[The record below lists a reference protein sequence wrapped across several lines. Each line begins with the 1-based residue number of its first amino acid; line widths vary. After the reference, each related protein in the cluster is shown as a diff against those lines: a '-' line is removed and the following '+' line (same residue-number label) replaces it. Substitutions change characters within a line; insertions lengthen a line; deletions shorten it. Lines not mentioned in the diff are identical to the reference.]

1 MQFAVCRQNLPL
13 RRNQHTRICRSF
25 FPRKCLRDTAPV
37 NIDAVF
43 LRFRAEALGRVP
55 RNFLASA
62 AFTDIF
68 ADQIH
73 HLRETDKLRP
83 FCRRLVNPGAC
94 RLQILSFIILC
105 IHLHQCHC
113 ISAYHKYPLYPVYK
127 RFSLHNYLYFIIA
140 SLFHTGQPMQGTYA
154 RTVTRL
160 LLYTHTCPVTE
171 FAVASHFNTANS
183 CCHHVFLRHFRFQ
196 KCLPVYSNP
205 AFHFRIL

>member
-1 MQFAVCRQNLPL
+1 MPSSVSTVTIESPGLTRSDSRVRCAVRQRDVKHMQFAVCRQNLPL
-13 RRNQHTRICRSF
+13 RAKSAHSYLPNRFSPGSACVYC
-25 FPRKCLRDTAPV
+25 PREYR
-37 NIDAVF
+37 
-43 LRFRAEALGRVP
+43 RRVP
-55 RNFLASA
+55 SLSRRGARSCTRNFLASA

-160 LLYTHTCPVTE
+160 FISAYYKV
-171 FAVASHFNTANS
+171 
-183 CCHHVFLRHFRFQ
+183 RMFQ
-196 KCLPVYSNP
+196 G
-205 AFHFRIL
+205 A